1 MAELPKRLSSNDVDV
16 IRAQAASEPP
26 VAPSST
32 SGGFEQVDR
41 VELTPSGVERREHSL
56 VDHAGGEHSELTIR
70 DLGAEQRLRLF
81 KAEQAV
87 WLVFGILD
95 VLIGIR
101 VVLKL
106 IGANPANAF
115 AHFIYSIAALFL
127 GPFFGLTRTPSSGGM
142 VLEVSS
148 IIAMIIYA
156 LIAWGIVRVLRLIF
170 LRGTTRSV
178 STYDRYRS

>member
-16 IRAQAASEPP
+16 VRARATSDPTIES
-26 VAPSST
+26 SST

-41 VELTPSGVERREHSL
+41 VVLTPSGVERREHSM

-70 DLGAEQRLRLF
+70 DLGAEQRLRLL

-87 WLVFGILD
+87 SLVFGILD

-115 AHFIYSIAALFL
+115 AHFIYSISALFL
-127 GPFFGLTRTPSSGGM
+127 GPFFGLIRTPSSGGM